1 MANAIRKSAAI
12 ALAAGLTFA
21 GIGGVALET
30 TVAQAQQAVSS
41 IDETATRS
49 LTIHKR
55 LAPQSGNAATGE
67 QNAASATGRPGA
79 NIGYE
84 IKLVQELNTPADWQ
98 AAATL
103 TPQTAASNN
112 PVQTGTTN
120 AQGELTF
127 NNLAKGVYLVTETD
141 APDGV
146 TKAEPF
152 LAYVPMANPAGNG
165 WIYNV
170 HVYPKNTQTTVT
182 KAVKDAGVHN
192 GGNVEYTITTSS
204 DSAKDSGAG
213 TGFTIEDTLPAGVVP
228 SAQNVVVK
236 HEDGTAIAAG
246 DYTLTVNG
254 QNVKVEFNQTGR
266 NNLSTNNTPV
276 QVVITAAYNGTVNE
290 ATNSATVTIGTTQYT
305 SNAVVSHW
313 GNLTINKTGL
323 NSAKLTGAEFQIVQC
338 QAGGNNTWTQVAN
351 TGAQTIGGNDTFTTD
366 ADGSVTVNGIH
377 VSDFADNV
385 AGEGAKYCVQETKAP
400 GGYVGSDQL
409 YPIDLTT
416 ANKTA
421 TVDISNETS
430 RNLLPSTGGM
440 GIALLV
446 LAGLGIV
453 GVGAYSARRN
463 AA

>member
-21 GIGGVALET
+21 GIGGVAIEAS
-30 TVAQAQQAVSS
+30 VAQAQQTVSS
-41 IDETATRS
+41 IDDNAARS

-55 LAPQSGNAATGE
+55 LAQKSGNAATGE
-67 QNAASATGRPGA
+67 ENAAFATGRPGE
-79 NIGYE
+79 NITYE
-84 IKLVQELNTPADWQ
+84 IKLIQALNTPADWQ
-98 AAATL
+98 AAAAL
-103 TPQTAASNN
+103 TPENATSTN
-112 PVQTGTTN
+112 PAVTGTTN
-120 AQGELTF
+120 AQGEVTF
-127 NNLAKGVYLVTETD
+127 DNLAKGVYLVTETD
-141 APDGV
+141 APAGV

-152 LAYVPMANPAGNG
+152 LAYVPMANPAGDG

-170 HVYPKNTQTTVT
+170 HVYPKNTQTSVT
-182 KAVKDAGVHN
+182 KTVKDAGVHN
-192 GGNVEYTITTSS
+192 GGNVEYTITANT

-213 TGFTIEDTLPAGVVP
+213 ATYTVEDTLPAGVVP

-366 ADGSVTVNGIH
+366 ANGSVTVNGIH

-400 GGYVGSDQL
+400 GAYVGSDQL

-421 TVDISNETS
+421 TVTISNETS